1 MESNKPVQ
9 YKPLNTKHYNYAASI
24 AALSLISQMR
34 YHHEIK
40 KNSE

>member
-9 YKPLNTKHYNYAASI
+9 YKPLNTEQYHYADSI
-24 AALSLISQMR
+24 AALSLISQLR

-40 KNSE
+40 KNSQ